1 MDRSFCRRPLKLP
14 AKMQLQNALPTIVG
28 LHNIIQCALHVE
40 ILKVSGSL
48 WLAVI
53 YCDVAHATIHFG
65 DNYPPPDPMI
75 APSDRTTTFLL
86 FSSPCSR
93 ASQPTSHARQGQE
106 ELKYGHES
114 FLRLLGVVREKG
126 EPASQS
132 VSQRV
137 PPSTVSMSHCVPMYS
152 IRIEMEM
159 QSNHFLATCTRYCV
173 RRRRTG

>member
-14 AKMQLQNALPTIVG
+14 AKMQLQNALPTIFG

-75 APSDRTTTFLL
+75 ASSDRTTTFLL
-86 FSSPCSR
+86 SSSPCSR
-93 ASQPTSHARQGQE
+93 ASQPARPG
-106 ELKYGHES
+106 KARPGRIKIWPRVIPS
-114 FLRLLGVVREKG
+114 FIGGCARERGVSQ
-126 EPASQS
+126 PASPTIH
-132 VSQRV
+132 RV
-137 PPSTVSMSHCVPMYS
+137 HVPLCPYV
-152 IRIEMEM
+152 
-159 QSNHFLATCTRYCV
+159 QHSN
-173 RRRRTG
+173 